1 MAFGVKHTTIAKI
14 FATSAVLFGAS
25 IALSPSAHAFSG
37 SGAGTPSDPYEIY
50 TCAQL
55 QEISSD
61 LSADYE
67 LLDDIDCTGISYT
80 AIGDAITPFTGTFNG
95 NLQTISNITLTG
107 GDRLGVFGET
117 NGATLENIKLENNS
131 ISGNNILGTL
141 VGQATDGT
149 IRNIRAESTNTV
161 SGAGNIG
168 GIIGSANSSTVAVSR
183 TFFKGTLALTG
194 AYGGGIL
201 GYAAGNITIT
211 DSYSSGTLNGGV
223 SYVGGIVGSVN
234 SGSPVISRVY
244 SSMDINGSGLLY
256 GGIWGGFFGGT
267 LQNSF
272 SAADLTSNIPDSGG
286 LFGLGNGTSTNNYF
300 DEYAAG
306 LSNCSSSGAA
316 SCTAVNSGNATPNYF
331 VNNNTNPPLDT
342 WNFENLWYNS
352 AGLPEFPTFGVVQVD
367 IPEATSNSINF
378 GYTFLG
384 GQGTGSI
391 SSPEI
396 RYRETGSSEQWTYLS
411 NVQTENFDL
420 TISGLKSATQYTIEI
435 RASFDG
441 VGEYSD
447 WDDGSFSV
455 TTLEAAAVTNSD
467 TTLAETG
474 DDYALLMVLSLLLI
488 ALPTALSISYARQ
501 QK

>member
-1 MAFGVKHTTIAKI
+1 MAFGVKHTTIGKI
-14 FATSAVLFGAS
+14 IATTAVLFGAS

-37 SGAGTPSDPYEIY
+37 TGAGTPSDPYEIY
-50 TCAQL
+50 TCVQL
-55 QEISSD
+55 QEVAND
-61 LSADYE
+61 LAASYE
-67 LLDDIDCTGISYT
+67 LLDDIDCTGVSYT

-95 NLQTISNITLTG
+95 NLQTISNITLSG

-141 VGQATDGT
+141 VGQATNGI

-183 TFFKGTLALTG
+183 TFFKGTVSLTG

-201 GYAAGNITIT
+201 GYAAGSITIA

-272 SAADLTSNIPDSGG
+272 SAADLTGNIPDSGG

-300 DEYAAG
+300 DENVAG

-316 SCTAVNSGNATPNYF
+316 SCTAVNAGNATPNYF
-331 VNNNTNPPLDT
+331 INNATNPPLDT
-342 WNFENLWYNS
+342 WNFDYLWDNS
-352 AGLPEFPTFGVVQVD
+352 TGLPSFSMFGAVQANAPTAN
-367 IPEATSNSINF
+367 ATSLSYGYQFVALINA
-378 GYTFLG
+378 GPVSNIQL
-384 GQGTGSI
+384 
-391 SSPEI
+391 
-396 RYRETGSSEQWTYLS
+396 RYRPTNSGGAWTY
-411 NVQTENFDL
+411 V
-420 TISGLKSATQYTIEI
+420 SGLTSNNLDYTLSGLSPSTAYTIEM
-435 RASFDG
+435 RAYYDG
-441 VGEYSD
+441 VGEFSD
-447 WDDGSFSV
+447 WDDGRLTG
-455 TTLEAAAVTNSD
+455 TTLAVATSTSTE

-474 DDYALLMVLSLLLI
+474 DDYGLSIAFALLLI
-488 ALPTALSISYARQ
+488 ALPTILIASHHS
-501 QK
+501 QKR